1 MLRINDVF
9 LSENEHFRILSILPS
24 AVVWISLDKDSA
36 FPAQV
41 DKNELIWA
49 IEQGKIERAPDPFQ
63 DIVFQS
69 PESGSTNQLKRDENH
84 VLIKPLIEHHQY
96 YIPRIRSAMIQQIIE
111 EQGSTKQT
119 LYRLARRYWQRGQ
132 TPNALIPDYKNS
144 GAKGV
149 RKMPKDAK
157 LGRPRKYAPGVGKNV
172 DIQIERLFR
181 TIIETHI
188 LTDEKHSFPYAHR
201 KFKARYAT
209 LYPDMPVEESPS
221 IWQLKHFY
229 DREYGAVEQVQKRYR
244 DIEYKKDI
252 RPLLSTSNTQV
263 LGPGSRFEIDA
274 TIADI
279 YLVSD
284 SSRKNI
290 IGRPTVYFVI
300 DVFSRMVAGLYIG
313 SENPS
318 YVAAMQALTM
328 AMSDKVAYCERY
340 GFKITSEQWPVAG
353 LPDAILADRGELL
366 GHQIEALERS
376 FSVRI
381 ENAPPYRGDAKGI
394 VERHFRTSQAHFKPF
409 APGVVE
415 GVKEKKR
422 GGSDYRLDAK
432 LTVYDF
438 TQIIVGSVLYHNQYH
453 TLTKYDRDI
462 DMPNDLPIIPL
473 ALWNWGVQ
481 HRTGRLRVV
490 SEDALYVAILP
501 RTKATVSD
509 LGINVFGVY
518 YSSSEIVNRGWLHR
532 KKTVSRPSSLQVAY
546 DPRSTTR
553 IYIFFDENSIE
564 YWIGELSPR
573 SREFE
578 GCSFWDV
585 WQAKPEQKTT
595 MASHKV
601 TADAEL
607 HKLEEQIDR
616 LIKSAEKKGAA
627 TVHLSNKERISAI
640 RPNRHKA
647 KQTERQNGAKSQ
659 STDQNIPEQQL
670 GEVIPMPK
678 QVKKPPR
685 AVQNNAADDEQVR
698 YPSFINELF
707 DEDE

>member
-1 MLRINDVF
+1 MLRINDVL
-9 LSENEHFRILSILPS
+9 LSEKEHFRILSVLPS
-24 AVVWISLDKDSA
+24 SVVWISLDKDTA

-41 DKNELIWA
+41 DKDELIQA
-49 IEQGKIERAPDPFQ
+49 IENGKIERAPDPFQ
-63 DIVFQS
+63 NLVFQS
-69 PESGSTNQLKRDENH
+69 PESDSTNQLKRDENH
-84 VLIKPLIEHHQY
+84 ALIKPLIGHPQY
-96 YIPRIRSAMIQQIIE
+96 YIPGIRSAIIHQIIE

-149 RKMPKDAK
+149 RKAPKDAK
-157 LGRPRKYAPGVGKNV
+157 LGRPRKYTPGVGQNV
-172 DIQIERLFR
+172 DIQVERLFR
-181 TIIETHI
+181 SIIETHI
-188 LTDEKHSFPYAHR
+188 LSDKKHSFPYAHR

-209 LYPDMPVEESPS
+209 LYPDMPAEEAPS

-229 DREYGAVEQVQKRYR
+229 DREYDAVEQVQKRYR

-284 SSRKNI
+284 SSRQNI

-300 DVFSRMVAGLYIG
+300 DVFSRMVAGLYVG
-313 SENPS
+313 LENPS

-328 AMSDKVAYCERY
+328 AMSDKVTYCERY
-340 GFKITSEQWPVAG
+340 GFKITPEQWPVAG

-381 ENAPPYRGDAKGI
+381 ENTPPYRGDAKGI
-394 VERHFRTSQAHFKPF
+394 VERYFRTSQAHFKPF

-432 LTVYDF
+432 LTIHDF
-438 TQIIVGSVLYHNQYH
+438 TQIIVGAVLYHNQYH
-453 TLTKYDRDI
+453 TLKKYDREI
-462 DMPNDLPIIPL
+462 EMPNDLPIIPL

-481 HRTGRLRVV
+481 NRTGRLRVV
-490 SEDALYVAILP
+490 AEDALYIAMLP
-501 RTKATVSD
+501 QTKATISD

-518 YSSSEIVNRGWLHR
+518 YSSSEIANRGWLHR

-546 DPRSTTR
+546 DPRSTSR
-553 IYIFFDENSIE
+553 IYIFFDESSIE
-564 YWIGELSPR
+564 HWIGELSPR

-585 WQAKPEQKTT
+585 WQSKPEQKTT
-595 MASHKV
+595 MASHQV
-601 TADAEL
+601 IADIEL
-607 HKLEEQIDR
+607 HKLEEQIER
-616 LIKSAEKKGAA
+616 LIKSAEKQGAPE
-627 TVHLSNKERISAI
+627 THLSNKERLSAI

-647 KQTERQNGAKSQ
+647 KQIERQNGTKSP
-659 STDQNIPEQQL
+659 SNQNIPEQQL

-678 QVKKPPR
+678 QVKKPPHPI
-685 AVQNNAADDEQVR
+685 QNNTADDEQVR